1 MRLLHVVPTYLPAW
15 RHGGPIASVH
25 GLARALVARGHEVR
39 VLTTNRNGPET
50 MPVPVDEPM
59 DLDGVEVR
67 YFPAAPPARLA
78 RSPRM
83 GRWLPVAL
91 AGADLLHVHSVFLWP
106 PSAAARGA
114 RRAGVPY
121 VVSPRG
127 MLVRDLFS
135 RRGALRKRLW
145 LALEGR
151 RMLRRAAAIAV
162 TAELEA
168 EELIHLV
175 PDLPPVM
182 VVPNG
187 VDLPDLG
194 SEPSP
199 SPAVAAALAR
209 QPLLLHLGRVSW
221 KKGLDRLLPV
231 LARLEGATLAVA
243 GPDEGGESD
252 RLARLARA
260 AGVAERVLFLGP
272 VAGDD
277 KEALLLGAAVFVLPS
292 HSENFGNAAL
302 EAIARGVPAVVTPE
316 VGLAGAI
323 AEAGCGDIVSADAGL
338 WERALARLLADGD
351 RRREM
356 GEAGIR
362 MAREE
367 FSWPAVAAR
376 MEEVYEA
383 VLARRK
389 RMKPR

>member
-25 GLARALVARGHEVR
+25 GLARALVARGHTVR

-50 MPVPVDEPM
+50 MPVPVGEPV
-59 DLDGVEVR
+59 DVDGVEVR
-67 YFPAAPPARLA
+67 YFAVAPPARLA
-78 RSPRM
+78 RSPGMKSRF
-83 GRWLPVAL
+83 PAAL
-91 AGADLLHVHSVFLWP
+91 ADSDLLHVHSVFLWP
-106 PSAAARGA
+106 PGAATRAARW
-114 RRAGVPY
+114 AGVPY

-127 MLVRDLFS
+127 MLVRELFS
-135 RRGALRKRLW
+135 LRGAVRKRLW

-151 RMLRRAAAIAV
+151 RMLTRAAAIAV
-162 TAELEA
+162 TSDVEA
-168 EELIHLV
+168 QQALHLV
-175 PDLPPVM
+175 HELPPLEI
-182 VVPNG
+182 VPNG
-187 VDLPDLG
+187 VDLPDPG
-194 SEPSP
+194 AGPSP

-221 KKGLDRLLPV
+221 KKGLDRLIPA
-231 LARLEGATLAVA
+231 LARLDGVTLAVA
-243 GPDEGGESD
+243 GPDEGGESA

-277 KEALLLGAAVFVLPS
+277 KEALLRGATIFVLPS

-302 EAIARGVPAVVTPE
+302 EALARGVPAIVTPE
-316 VGLAGAI
+316 VGLAYPI
-323 AEAGCGDIVSADAGL
+323 IEAGCGAVVSAGAEPWGR
-338 WERALARLLADGD
+338 EIARQLADEG
-351 RRREM
+351 RMRAM

-362 MAREE
+362 MAREQ

-383 VLARRK
+383 VLARR
-389 RMKPR
+389 RSRRPR

>member
-25 GLARALVARGHEVR
+25 GLARELVARGHAVC

-50 MPVPVDEPM
+50 MPVPVDEPV
-59 DLDGVEVR
+59 DVDGVEVR
-67 YFPAAPPARLA
+67 YFPVAPPARLA
-78 RSPRM
+78 RSPGMKRQF
-83 GRWLPVAL
+83 PAAL
-91 AGADLLHVHSVFLWP
+91 ADSDLLHVHSVFLWP
-106 PSAAARGA
+106 PSAAARAA
-114 RRAGVPY
+114 RRAGIPY

-127 MLVRDLFS
+127 MLVPNLFAL
-135 RRGALRKRLW
+135 RGAIRKRLW

-151 RMLRRAAAIAV
+151 RMLRRADVIAA
-162 TAELEA
+162 TSDLEA
-168 EELIHLV
+168 GEAIHLV
-175 PDLPPVM
+175 RGLPRVE

-187 VDLPDLG
+187 VDLPDLA
-194 SEPSP
+194 SEPAP

-209 QPLLLHLGRVSW
+209 QPFLLHLGRVSW
-221 KKGLDRLLPV
+221 KKGLDRLLPA
-231 LARLEGATLAVA
+231 LARLDGVTLAVA
-243 GPDEGGESD
+243 GPDEGGESA

-260 AGVAERVLFLGP
+260 AGVADRVLFLGP

-277 KEALLLGAAVFVLPS
+277 KEALLRGATLFVLPS

-302 EAIARGVPAVVTPE
+302 EALARGVPAAVTPE

-323 AEAGCGDIVSADAGL
+323 VEADCGVLVPADPEL
-338 WERALARLLADGD
+338 WERTLVRVLADGE

-362 MAREE
+362 MAREV

-376 MEEVYEA
+376 MEEVYETI
-383 VLARRK
+383 LARRK
-389 RMKPR
+389 RMRPR